1 MTAIQVAGRVVES
14 PLDVV
19 SGYAER
25 YARTVREYDLA
36 QADCPPN
43 HACMQEV
50 KRTRVIASRI
60 SNEQG
65 TAMLRVLADAP
76 WSRVPESAHLD
87 QADPEIRGELYDHML
102 DLYLPL
108 LDIPGVSHAKASKL
122 LHLKRPALFPILD
135 SKLMALYRRPAAE
148 AAKRH
153 AQLGHRRLY
162 WAACREDV
170 IANREPLDGLRTE
183 LEDQEGLLK
192 KMAALSDIR
201 LLDILAWKV

>member
-1 MTAIQVAGRVVES
+1 
-14 PLDVV
+14 
-19 SGYAER
+19 
-25 YARTVREYDLA
+25 
-36 QADCPPN
+36 
-43 HACMQEV
+43 
-50 KRTRVIASRI
+50 
-60 SNEQG
+60 
-65 TAMLRVLADAP
+65 MLRVLADAP

-153 AQLGHRRLY
+153 PQLGYRRLY

-201 LLDILAWKV
+201 LLDISAWKV